1 MSVDSLELQL
11 AAAVQRFNMLQRR
24 GDAESGKGS
33 TLLARALDEIEKA
46 LEELRV
52 AQEQLVENRSRLD
65 QMQSELTAQYEKY
78 WELFNE
84 MPQPYVVTKPDTT
97 ISEANEAAA
106 ELFNVSQRFLCGK
119 TLSIFVC
126 ENRTGFLQAVE
137 RAAAAPD
144 VTEMTVR
151 IRPRERGA
159 IDVAAKVRGGK
170 SLRWVLRRV

>member
-1 MSVDSLELQL
+1 MSLDSLELQL
-11 AAAVQRFNMLQRR
+11 AAAVHRFNMLQRR

-33 TLLARALDEIEKA
+33 NLLARALDEIEKA

-52 AQEQLVENRSRLD
+52 AQEQLVENRARLD

-84 MPQPYVVTKPDTT
+84 MPQPYVVTKADTT
-97 ISEANEAAA
+97 ITEANEAAA

-119 TLSIFVC
+119 TLSLFVC
-126 ENRTGFLQAVE
+126 ENRTGFLQAVD
-137 RAAAAPD
+137 RAAGVPD

-170 SLRWVLRRV
+170 ALRWVLRRV